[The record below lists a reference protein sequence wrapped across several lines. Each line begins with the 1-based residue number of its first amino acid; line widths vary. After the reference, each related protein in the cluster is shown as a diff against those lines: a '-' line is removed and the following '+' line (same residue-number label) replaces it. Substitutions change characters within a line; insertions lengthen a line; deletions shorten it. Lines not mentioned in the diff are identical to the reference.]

1 MMSMNST
8 FCRQTAF
15 KALQTQARTH
25 WRMEEDSLHAQWVFE
40 DFGCAM
46 SFMNS
51 VADVAERM
59 NHHPEW
65 SNVYNRV
72 TVRLTTHDAG
82 GLTHL
87 DFDLAQ
93 AMDTLA
99 TVAGECPQP
108 RS

>member
-1 MMSMNST
+1 MNSN
-8 FCRQTAF
+8 FCSQTAF
-15 KALQTQARTH
+15 IALQAQARSN

-40 DFGCAM
+40 DFGHAM

-65 SNVYNRV
+65 TNVYNRV
-72 TVRLTTHDAG
+72 TVRLTTHEAG

-99 TVAGECPQP
+99 ITTSQ
-108 RS
+108 S

>member
-1 MMSMNST
+1 MNSN
-8 FCRQTAF
+8 FCSQTAF
-15 KALQTQARTH
+15 KVLQMQASTN

-40 DFGCAM
+40 DFGHAM

-65 SNVYNRV
+65 TNVYNRV

-99 TVAGECPQP
+99 ITTSQ
-108 RS
+108 S

>member
-1 MMSMNST
+1 MNSN
-8 FCRQTAF
+8 FCSQAAF
-15 KALQTQARTH
+15 IALQAQARSN

-40 DFGCAM
+40 DFGHAM

-65 SNVYNRV
+65 TNVYNRV

-99 TVAGECPQP
+99 ITTSQ
-108 RS
+108 S

>member
-1 MMSMNST
+1 MNSN
-8 FCRQTAF
+8 FCSQTAF
-15 KALQTQARTH
+15 IALQAQARSN

-40 DFGCAM
+40 DFGHAM

-65 SNVYNRV
+65 TNVYNRV

-93 AMDTLA
+93 AMDNLA
-99 TVAGECPQP
+99 ITASQ
-108 RS
+108 S

>member
-1 MMSMNST
+1 MTGMNPP

-25 WRMEEDSLHAQWVFE
+25 WRMEEDSLYAQWVFK
-40 DFGCAM
+40 DFGSAM

-65 SNVYNRV
+65 TNVYNRV
-72 TVRLTTHDAG
+72 NVRLTTHDAG

-87 DFDLAQ
+87 DFDLAR

-99 TVAGECPQP
+99 IILT
-108 RS
+108 

>member
-1 MMSMNST
+1 MTVMNPP

-15 KALQTQARTH
+15 NDLQTQARTN

-40 DFGCAM
+40 DFGRAM

-65 SNVYNRV
+65 TNVYNRV
-72 TVRLTTHDAG
+72 NVRLTTHDAG
-82 GLTHL
+82 GLTPL
-87 DFDLAQ
+87 DFDLAR
-93 AMDTLA
+93 AMDNLA
-99 TVAGECPQP
+99 ITASQ
-108 RS
+108 S

>member
-1 MMSMNST
+1 MMLMNT
-8 FCRQTAF
+8 PFCKQTAF
-15 KALQTQARTH
+15 KVLQTQARTH
-25 WRMEEDSLHAQWVFE
+25 WRMEEDSLHAQWEFE
-40 DFGCAM
+40 DFGDAM

-93 AMDTLA
+93 AMDNLA
-99 TVAGECPQP
+99 MTADQ
-108 RS
+108 R

>member
-1 MMSMNST
+1 MVSMTSS

-15 KALQTQARTH
+15 KALQKQARTN

-40 DFGCAM
+40 DFGRAM

-72 TVRLTTHDAG
+72 NVRLTTHDAG

-87 DFDLAQ
+87 DFDLAR

-99 TVAGECPQP
+99 MTASQ
-108 RS
+108 S

>member
-1 MMSMNST
+1 MNSN
-8 FCRQTAF
+8 FCSQTAF
-15 KALQTQARTH
+15 IALQAQARSN

-40 DFGCAM
+40 DFGHAM

-65 SNVYNRV
+65 TNVYNRV
-72 TVRLTTHDAG
+72 TVRLTTHDSG

-99 TVAGECPQP
+99 ITTSQ
-108 RS
+108 S

>member
-1 MMSMNST
+1 MTLS
-8 FCRQTAF
+8 FCKEAAF
-15 KALQTQARTH
+15 KVLQTQARTN
-25 WRMEEDSLHAQWVFE
+25 WRMEEDSLHAHWEFE
-40 DFGCAM
+40 DFGDAM

-93 AMDTLA
+93 AMDNLA
-99 TVAGECPQP
+99 MTAAQ
-108 RS
+108 R

>member
-1 MMSMNST
+1 MTVMNPP

-15 KALQTQARTH
+15 NDLQTQARTN

-40 DFGCAM
+40 DFGRAI

-65 SNVYNRV
+65 TNVYNRV
-72 TVRLTTHDAG
+72 KVRLTTHDAG
-82 GLTHL
+82 GLTPL
-87 DFDLAQ
+87 DFDLAL

-99 TVAGECPQP
+99 MTASQ
-108 RS
+108 S

>member
-1 MMSMNST
+1 MKGMNT
-8 FCRQTAF
+8 PFCRQTAF
-15 KALQTQARTH
+15 NALQTQARTN
-25 WRMEEDSLHAQWVFE
+25 WRMEEDSLHAQWVFK
-40 DFGCAM
+40 DFGSAM

-65 SNVYNRV
+65 TNVYNRV
-72 TVRLTTHDAG
+72 NVRLTTHEAG

-87 DFDLAQ
+87 DFDLAR

-99 TVAGECPQP
+99 ITASQ
-108 RS
+108 S

>member
-1 MMSMNST
+1 MTVMNPP

-15 KALQTQARTH
+15 NDLQTQARTN

-40 DFGCAM
+40 DFGRAM

-65 SNVYNRV
+65 TNVYNRV
-72 TVRLTTHDAG
+72 EIRLNTHDAG
-82 GLTHL
+82 NKVTAK
-87 DFDLAQ
+87 DVELAQ
-93 AMDTLA
+93 RIESLSW
-99 TVAGECPQP
+99 V
-108 RS
+108 R

>member
-1 MMSMNST
+1 MKGMNSP

-15 KALQTQARTH
+15 NALQTQSRTN
-25 WRMEEDSLHAQWVFE
+25 WRMEEDSLYAQWVFE
-40 DFGCAM
+40 DFGRAM

-65 SNVYNRV
+65 TNVYNRV
-72 TVRLTTHDAG
+72 TVRLITHDAG

-87 DFDLAQ
+87 DFDLAR
-93 AMDTLA
+93 AMDNLA
-99 TVAGECPQP
+99 ITASQ
-108 RS
+108 S

>member
-1 MMSMNST
+1 MMRMNST

-65 SNVYNRV
+65 SNVYRHV
-72 TVRLTTHDAG
+72 TVRMSTHDAG
-82 GLTHL
+82 GLTAL
-87 DFDLAQ
+87 DVQWARRADALA
-93 AMDTLA
+93 
-99 TVAGECPQP
+99 G
-108 RS
+108 R